1 MAWLSYEVVIFYLN
15 IVAMSVFLLL
25 CSAKKFYSI
34 RERLGFAADQ
44 RKTSDFLNY
53 CKDDIFWFQAWFTML
68 MLCVMALKMRT
79 RSLEALQT
87 GVGVLLTR
95 HFLEVLVLGTL
106 YFSTTFEVK
115 SYIKAILAL
124 VLVLNFVL
132 IKVFIDLEAQYSVYW
147 APALLLDIVL
157 HFYIFL

>member
-1 MAWLSYEVVIFYLN
+1 
-15 IVAMSVFLLL
+15 
-25 CSAKKFYSI
+25 
-34 RERLGFAADQ
+34 
-44 RKTSDFLNY
+44 
-53 CKDDIFWFQAWFTML
+53 
-68 MLCVMALKMRT
+68 MALKMRT